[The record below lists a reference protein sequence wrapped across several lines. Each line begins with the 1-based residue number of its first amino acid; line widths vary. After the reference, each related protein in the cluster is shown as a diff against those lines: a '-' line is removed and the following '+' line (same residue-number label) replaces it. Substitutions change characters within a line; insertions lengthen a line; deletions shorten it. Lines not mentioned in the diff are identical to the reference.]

1 MRGLLKSL
9 GILFPPLRRLHE
21 ERNLYAQDVA
31 NLHVRL
37 LSTETTS
44 KCIENENVTLQST
57 NAKLR
62 VEVERLS
69 KLPPVVASHRL
80 HIIGYARSGTTIMMD
95 ILNSSSE
102 VFLFSELNLHVL
114 RKFPE
119 LFSSYGGDGFVEHF
133 AERKRKELPL
143 TYKGAVPPSSDL
155 DYLTPDQYVDAV
167 GQSFRYVGD
176 KIATSHRYMGGVLDL
191 ELLKDFLEQED
202 KSGAV
207 LIFMLR
213 RPSENLLSISKMFP
227 EADLKLWGKSI
238 AETSIAIMEYF
249 LKGNQ
254 SYLVFHEDINPSLV
268 VELSELLGMKFTL
281 SPELVGTAHQTT
293 KNAQFSIDDPWVGEL
308 DSAYYELY
316 KIYRCD
322 KNTIK
327 HSKTDGLIK
336 KISSV
341 LIKIKDIIAQIPI
354 NQNSEK
360 KKITLGISRTH
371 DVSAALFKGCE
382 LLGIAEAERVMEI
395 KHARGPEMLVPAIIE
410 LLIQHNIAVHE
421 IDAIAIADTGREQ
434 LEAKFPGTL
443 DTIHGDNPLAKLGQ
457 LSVLKDLPLGD
468 IALGFRDD
476 VDVFYSC
483 HHASHAMSA
492 LYQAGFEEC
501 AILVVDG
508 YGICCGT
515 MAYHYKNGQLR
526 RLDDFKDA
534 ALLGW
539 RYQLFGHFPKEIVS
553 EKTDILDLAGKVMGL
568 NAYGKPVP
576 EYVAYFVNW
585 FRGDFSSYVSCWNLD
600 QTFFEDLI
608 SDGLRKDGASV
619 EDPIFLNVV
628 SSMQEAYS
636 QVMAELASRLLQE
649 TGLKNLIVT
658 GGCALNVLANTRL
671 STLAENVFFQPNSGD
686 SGLALG
692 SASAAAAFLA
702 STQLHHPEIAT
713 KVRRNP
719 YIGLGLADA
728 ELLEGLI
735 PTNLQKH
742 WLPEGDRATC
752 TELTKSLAAGEIVGM
767 VRGRSEIGPRAL
779 GNRSILAH
787 AARPD
792 MRDILNSKIKHR
804 EWWRPFAPVCR
815 AIDAEEYFSFAV
827 PSPYMLTAATVRP
840 AYLEKLK
847 SACHEDGTARLQ
859 VLPDRDWHPLL
870 WDILGE
876 LKAQTGI
883 GVLINTSFNDG
894 GKPLLN
900 RALSAIEMLEN
911 TQMDIAWI
919 DGWLFSKSS
928 KKNEQEQ

>member
-1 MRGLLKSL
+1 MGGLIKSL
-9 GILFPPLRRLHE
+9 GMLLPPLRRLHE
-21 ERNLYAQDVA
+21 ERNLYAQEAA
-31 NLHVRL
+31 NLHARL
-37 LSTETTS
+37 LNTEAAS
-44 KCIENENVTLQST
+44 KFIESENVTLKSE
-57 NAKLR
+57 NARLHI
-62 VEVERLS
+62 EVERIS
-69 KLPPVVASHRL
+69 KSIPGVASSRL
-80 HIIGYARSGTTIMMD
+80 HVVGYARSGTTILMD
-95 ILNSSSE
+95 ILNSSSD

-119 LFSSYGGDGFVEHF
+119 LFSAYGGDGFVEHF

-143 TYKGAVPPSSDL
+143 CYKGAIPPSNDL
-155 DYLTPDQYVDAV
+155 DFLTPDQYVDAV
-167 GQSFRYVGD
+167 GQRFRYVGD
-176 KIATSHRYMGGVLDL
+176 KIATAHRSMGGVLDL
-191 ELLKDFLEQED
+191 ELLKEFLDQED

-207 LIFMLR
+207 LILTLR
-213 RPSENLLSISKMFP
+213 RPSENLLSVSKMFP
-227 EADLKLWGKSI
+227 EADLRLWGKSI
-238 AETSIAIMEYF
+238 AETSVAIVESF
-249 LKGNQ
+249 LRGNQ
-254 SYLVFHEDINPSLV
+254 SYLVFHEDISASLV
-268 VELSELLGMKFTL
+268 AELSELLEIEFTL
-281 SPELVGTAHQTT
+281 SPELVGAVHQKT
-293 KNAQFSIDDPWVGEL
+293 KSAQFSINDPWVEEL
-308 DSAYYELY
+308 DAAYSELY
-316 KIYRCD
+316 KIYGCD
-322 KNTIK
+322 KGAIK

-336 KISSV
+336 KIA
-341 LIKIKDIIAQIPI
+341 LIVKQLKTLITLLSNEQHSRTEKII
-354 NQNSEK
+354 
-360 KKITLGISRTH
+360 LGISRTH
-371 DVSAALFKGCE
+371 DVSAALFKGSE
-382 LLGIAEAERVMEI
+382 LLGIAEAERVLDI
-395 KHARGPEMLVPAIIE
+395 KHARGAEVLEPAIIE
-410 LLIQHNIAVHE
+410 LLAQHDIAVEE
-421 IDAIAIADTGREQ
+421 IDAIAIADTGRER

-443 DTIHGDNPLAKLGQ
+443 DTIHGDYPLAKLGQ

-476 VDVFYSC
+476 VGVFYSC

-526 RLDDFKDA
+526 RLDNFNDA

-576 EYVAYFVNW
+576 EYVAYFANW
-585 FRGDFSSYVSCWNLD
+585 FRGDFSSYETCWNLE

-619 EDPIFLNVV
+619 EDSAFLNLV

-636 QVMAELASRLLQE
+636 QVMAGLASRLLQE
-649 TGLKNLIVT
+649 TDSKNLIVT

-671 STLAENVFFQPNSGD
+671 SRLAENVFFQPNSGD

-692 SASAAAAFLA
+692 SASAAAAYFA
-702 STQLHHPEIAT
+702 STPLHHPGIST

-719 YIGLGLADA
+719 YMGLRLQDA
-728 ELLEGLI
+728 KLLEGLI
-735 PTNLQKH
+735 PTNLLKR
-742 WLPEGDRATC
+742 WMPEGDQATC
-752 TELTKSLAAGEIVGM
+752 AELTKRLASGEIVGM

-787 AARPD
+787 AALND
-792 MRDILNSKIKHR
+792 MRHILNAKIKHR

-815 AIDAEEYFSFAV
+815 AVDAEEYFAFAV

-840 AYLEKLK
+840 AYLERLK
-847 SACHEDGTARLQ
+847 PACHEDGTARLQ

-876 LKAQTGI
+876 LKAQTGV

-900 RALSAIEMLEN
+900 RASSAVEMLKN
-911 TQMDIAWI
+911 TQMDAAWI
-919 DGWLFSKSS
+919 DNWLFSKAS
-928 KKNEQEQ
+928 KNEQEQ